1 MTDPRAG
8 APGETPDDA
17 EPADEAIADDA
28 SEEANATEPVP
39 VVAGDP
45 VEADPDLAPAP
56 PRTPFERGREREREA
71 RARAARMAAAVPSP
85 SDQAVHIDDRISKL
99 FVVATVVVF
108 LLIFLNG
115 LLLGRGGALSQ
126 SPSPRPVPTATA
138 PPSAGPSGSASPA
151 ASGSASPGASG
162 SASPGASGSASPA
175 ASTSPSP
182 S

>member
-8 APGETPDDA
+8 APGETPDDGA
-17 EPADEAIADDA
+17 PDEAT
-28 SEEANATEPVP
+28 EATEPVP

-45 VEADPDLAPAP
+45 VEADPDLAEDDVRPPA
-56 PRTPFERGREREREA
+56 RERDREREA
-71 RARAARMAAAVPSP
+71 RARAARIAAPVPSP

-115 LLLGRGGALSQ
+115 LLLGRGGALS
-126 SPSPRPVPTATA
+126 PSPTPRPTPSATA
-138 PPSAGPSGSASPA
+138 SPSAGP
-151 ASGSASPGASG
+151 SG

-175 ASTSPSP
+175 ASTSPGP